1 MGVSSG
7 LEPDVF
13 VGRRV
18 WERGD
23 ESERGLLHTRAHTAD
38 EAVLPDGSE
47 DLLLVQGALDLV
59 QKLLALLAG
68 RLAGLP
74 LEEVLD
80 LGQHARGV
88 GAALDGQDG
97 QPGGR
102 VARGAE
108 PAEDQAL
115 ELALGPG
122 REEGGALHGADLHA
136 DADRG

>member
-13 VGRRV
+13 IGRRV
-18 WERGD
+18 RERGN

-59 QKLLALLAG
+59 QKLLALLAV

-88 GAALDGQDG
+88 AAALDGQAG
-97 QPGGR
+97 Q
-102 VARGAE
+102 ARGLVA
-108 PAEDQAL
+108 PRAA
-115 ELALGPG
+115 A
-122 REEGGALHGADLHA
+122 AH
-136 DADRG
+136 